1 TCHSLAI
8 CRTWTLTFSPGS
20 PLLSALRFANTSCSH
35 NLSAERRLHFN
46 RDGQHLARSEPS
58 SRVNL
63 SSSPNL
69 SGHLVILQCSGMD
82 WLPLPLPSFP
92 I

>member
-8 CRTWTLTFSPGS
+8 CRTWFLTFSPGS
-20 PLLSALRFANTSCSH
+20 PLLSALRFPNTFCSR
-35 NLSAERRLHFN
+35 NLSAERRLYFDG
-46 RDGQHLARSEPS
+46 DGQHLARSKPS

>member
-1 TCHSLAI
+1 MDLSFPRHLPH
-8 CRTWTLTFSPGS
+8 LVFHVLLGS
-20 PLLSALRFANTSCSH
+20 PLLSALRFAHTSCSS
-35 NLSAERRLHFN
+35 NLSVERRLHFDG
-46 RDGQHLARSEPS
+46 DGQYLARSKPS

-69 SGHLVILQCSGMD
+69 SGHLVILQCNGMD
-82 WLPLPLPSFP
+82 WLPLPSFP